1 VSVARRPDAPA
12 APTASTAPALPAG
25 RTARSPASI
34 DERLATLLV
43 GGRDITAAL
52 TPDAIFDAVREV
64 ARPLLQGERVVIAG
78 IADAGGSPLVS
89 GYAPACDE
97 ALARVCRALSERAAA
112 SRETL
117 AVTAEAA
124 ADVGLDAAAIVRA
137 GVRAAICAPI
147 RVGDAVTACV
157 YVDRSE
163 LAEPFGPDELRLAEF
178 VAGMAGTALENADG
192 FAKVESLS
200 RSLEQRVEERTAQ
213 LADSNRQLDLSLQR
227 LTEAFERER
236 ASAAELKHQ
245 AFHDSLTDL
254 ANRALFVDRVE
265 HALDLAG
272 RAGHGVAVLF
282 VDLDDFKTVND
293 SLGHPA
299 GDELL
304 VAVAGRLRE
313 VLRRVDTAARLGGDE
328 FGILLEASDR
338 DGAVRAAERILEAL
352 ELPFKLA
359 AKEVFV
365 HASIGIALRGDEE
378 ISVDS
383 LLRNADVAMYI
394 AKTGGKRG
402 FEVFEQRMHD
412 EIVRRL
418 ELKDD
423 LHRGIELR
431 QFVVYYQP
439 IVDIGT
445 NRVHG
450 LEALIRW
457 KHPVHGMISP
467 LDFVPLAEE
476 TGMIRALGDWVLRT
490 ACEATRGW
498 QLEPGH
504 DGERL
509 TIGVNLSAREL
520 HEPGL
525 VDCVAAALHGSG
537 LAPEDLTLEITESVL
552 MNDTDAAIARL
563 RELKALGVRLAIDD
577 FGTGYSS
584 LSYLK
589 HLPVDIVKIDKEF
602 VDDIA
607 RGPQEAALAGTI
619 VALSETLHL
628 KTVAEGIEDA
638 DQLRALRRLGCDY
651 GQGYLFAKPM
661 PAEETG
667 ALLRGDRTFAP
678 PADPGLRLLRAV

>member
-1 VSVARRPDAPA
+1 MV
-12 APTASTAPALPAG
+12 AG
-25 RTARSPASI
+25 RTVAFGAGAADDLGIDAQTVVRS
-34 DERLATLLV
+34 
-43 GGRDITAAL
+43 
-52 TPDAIFDAVREV
+52 AVR
-64 ARPLLQGERVVIAG
+64 
-78 IADAGGSPLVS
+78 S
-89 GYAPACDE
+89 
-97 ALARVCRALSERAAA
+97 
-112 SRETL
+112 
-117 AVTAEAA
+117 AV
-124 ADVGLDAAAIVRA
+124 
-137 GVRAAICAPI
+137 CAPI
-147 RVGDAVTACV
+147 LVADDVTACLC
-157 YVDRSE
+157 VDRSDR
-163 LAEPFGPDELRLAEF
+163 ADPFDVDDLRLAEF
-178 VAGMAGTALENADG
+178 VAGLAGTALENAEG

-200 RSLEQRVEERTAQ
+200 RSLEERVDERTAQ

-236 ASAAELKHQ
+236 ESAAELKHQ

-265 HALDLAG
+265 HALEVAG
-272 RAGHGVAVLF
+272 RAGHELAVLF
-282 VDLDDFKTVND
+282 VDLDDFKTIND

-304 VAVAGRLRE
+304 IEVAARLRE
-313 VLRRVDTAARLGGDE
+313 VLRRADTAARLGGDE
-328 FGILLEASDR
+328 FGVLLEASER
-338 DGAVRAAERILEAL
+338 AGAVRTAERILEAL
-352 ELPFKLA
+352 EVPFQLA

-365 HASIGIALRGDEE
+365 HASIGIALSGTEM

-394 AKTGGKRG
+394 AKTTGKRG

-431 QFVVYYQP
+431 QFAVHYQP
-439 IVDIGT
+439 IVDIAT
-445 NRVHG
+445 NRITG

-457 KHPVHGMISP
+457 NHPVHGMISP

-476 TGMIRALGDWVLRT
+476 TGMIRAIGDWVLRT
-490 ACEATRGW
+490 ACDATRGW
-498 QLEPGH
+498 QTEPGH
-504 DGERL
+504 DGEQL

-525 VDCVAAALHGSG
+525 VDCVAAALRGSG
-537 LAPEDLTLEITESVL
+537 LAPADLTLEITESVL
-552 MNDTDAAIARL
+552 MNDTEAAIARL

-607 RGPQEAALAGTI
+607 HGPQEAAVAGTI

-638 DQLRALRRLGCDY
+638 DQLRTLRRLGCDY
-651 GQGYLFAKPM
+651 GQGYLFARPL
-661 PAEETG
+661 PVAETG
-667 ALLRGDRTFAP
+667 VLLRGDRSF
-678 PADPGLRLLRAV
+678 PALAEPPGLRLLRAV

>member
-1 VSVARRPDAPA
+1 M
-12 APTASTAPALPAG
+12 
-25 RTARSPASI
+25 
-34 DERLATLLV
+34 
-43 GGRDITAAL
+43 
-52 TPDAIFDAVREV
+52 
-64 ARPLLQGERVVIAG
+64 
-78 IADAGGSPLVS
+78 
-89 GYAPACDE
+89 
-97 ALARVCRALSERAAA
+97 
-112 SRETL
+112 
-117 AVTAEAA
+117 
-124 ADVGLDAAAIVRA
+124 VRA

-147 RVGDAVTACV
+147 RVGEAVTACI
-157 YVDRSE
+157 YVDRS
-163 LAEPFGPDELRLAEF
+163 ARDEPFGPDELRLAEF
-178 VAGMAGTALENADG
+178 LAGMAATALEHAEG
-192 FAKVESLS
+192 FARVESLS

-245 AFHDSLTDL
+245 AFHDPLTDL

-265 HALDLAG
+265 HGLEVAR

-282 VDLDDFKTVND
+282 VDLDDFKTIND

-304 VAVAGRLRE
+304 IAVAGRLRE
-313 VLRRVDTAARLGGDE
+313 VVRRADTAARLGGDE
-328 FGILLEASDR
+328 FGVLLEGTDR
-338 DGAVRAAERILEAL
+338 PGAERTAERILEAL
-352 ELPFKLA
+352 DIPFQLA

-365 HASIGIALRGDEE
+365 HASIGIALRGEDE
-378 ISVDS
+378 ITVDA
-383 LLRNADVAMYI
+383 LLRNADVAMYM
-394 AKTGGKRG
+394 AKSGGKHA

-431 QFVVYYQP
+431 QFEVHYQP
-439 IVDIGT
+439 IVDIAT
-445 NRVHG
+445 SRISG

-457 KHPVHGMISP
+457 NHPEHGMISP

-476 TGMIRALGDWVLRT
+476 SGLIRTIGDWVLRT
-490 ACEATRGW
+490 ACEAVRGW
-498 QLEPGH
+498 QAEAGPGA
-504 DGERL
+504 ERL

-525 VDCVAAALHGSG
+525 VDCVAAALRGSG
-537 LAPEDLTLEITESVL
+537 LPPADLTLEITESVL

-589 HLPVDIVKIDKEF
+589 HLPVDIVKIAKPF

-607 RGPQEAALAGTI
+607 RGPQEAALAGAI
-619 VALSETLHL
+619 VALSETLNL

-638 DQLRALRRLGCDY
+638 DQLRALQRLGCDF
-651 GQGYLFAKPM
+651 GQGYLFARPL
-661 PAEETG
+661 PVAQAGE
-667 ALLRGDRTFAP
+667 LLRGDRRITVAG
-678 PADPGLRLLRAV
+678 APGLRLVRAV